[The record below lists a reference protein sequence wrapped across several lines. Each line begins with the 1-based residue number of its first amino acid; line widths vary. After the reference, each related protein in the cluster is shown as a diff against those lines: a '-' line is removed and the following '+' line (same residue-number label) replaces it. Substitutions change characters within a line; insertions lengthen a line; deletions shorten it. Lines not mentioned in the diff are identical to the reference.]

1 MTTPMVGTGARGTY
15 GTILLLLSASSV
27 LPGVGMVTAP
37 FVGLASLLLGIQ
49 LTTGRSTPWLPAW
62 LRSRIE
68 ASDLGPRFGHWLHQR
83 CRPLLQMALP
93 SFPLPLAGLTVA
105 WSSLILILPLAI
117 IPFSNTIPS
126 LSVGLI
132 GAGLLTGRS
141 LFGWL
146 GMALSGGYTVALVLL
161 AEVLILALQAV
172 LRFFT

>member
-1 MTTPMVGTGARGTY
+1 
-15 GTILLLLSASSV
+15 
-27 LPGVGMVTAP
+27 
-37 FVGLASLLLGIQ
+37 
-49 LTTGRSTPWLPAW
+49 
-62 LRSRIE
+62 
-68 ASDLGPRFGHWLHQR
+68 
-83 CRPLLQMALP
+83 MALP

>member
-1 MTTPMVGTGARGTY
+1 VTTPSVGIGTRNTY
-15 GTILLLLSASSV
+15 GTILLLLSATSV

-37 FVGLASLLLGIQ
+37 FAGLAALMLGLQ
-49 LTTGRSTPWLPAW
+49 LTIGRSTPWLPAW
-62 LRSRIE
+62 LHARM
-68 ASDLGPRFGHWLHQR
+68 ASSTLGPRLGHWLHER
-83 CRPLLQMALP
+83 CQPLLRMALP

-105 WSSLILILPLAI
+105 WSSLVLILPLAI
-117 IPFSNTIPS
+117 IPFSNVIPS

-146 GMALSGGYTVALVLL
+146 GITLSGGYTVALVLL
-161 AEVLILALQAV
+161 AEVLVLAFQAA